1 MNIDNTYQEVYQ
13 HLPDLL
19 EQRRR
24 NGFMPALGFTS
35 NLDILCDFSTDK
47 VNHLLNTYMP
57 FVKLSEM
64 KPVPLIK
71 TMQDFLSTL
80 VYYCRKGIG
89 GENDID
95 SVSIIRDHFSDKEG
109 MGGTA
114 VQAAMALATIGCP
127 SLVHLTDDSK
137 EVCSILNNE
146 HIYSV
151 DANGVIVHT
160 GDLVQTHEQEIHYII
175 QFKKGD
181 QICLGDQKFYI
192 PVSNRLILTRVTV
205 NETVPLS
212 TPFLDYVEHNADKIP
227 SYVLSSFNCI
237 LDSRVLNDRLAIIK
251 DNVRKYKKH
260 NLQGVVYF
268 EDAAYHDMNIK
279 KQCIQFL
286 YPETDIV
293 GLNEDEL
300 KTTAEVCGID
310 VDIDD
315 FHSCVKAAR
324 SLIELYHIKKG
335 VIIHTKDFAMFIGNH
350 EGFDIEKGLMYGN
363 IIATSKAMT
372 GWYGDFDA
380 LKKVLALKFSQ
391 KGTDFY
397 NEAINKC
404 YNDVVV
410 VPSKYIDKPRY
421 TIGLGDSF
429 VAGVQICFGLDE
441 NYV

>member
-1 MNIDNTYQEVYQ
+1 MNIDNKYHEAYKQ
-13 HLPDLL
+13 LPGLL
-19 EQRRR
+19 EERRQ

-35 NLDILCDFSTDK
+35 NLDIICDFSIEK
-47 VNHLLNTYMP
+47 VNLLLSTYMP
-57 FVKLSEM
+57 TAVLTELQ
-64 KPVPLIK
+64 PVPLIK

-95 SVSIIRDHFSDKEG
+95 NVSMIREHFSDKEG

-137 EVCSILNNE
+137 EVCSILNNK
-146 HIYSV
+146 HIFSV
-151 DANGVIVHT
+151 NT
-160 GDLVQTHEQEIHYII
+160 KGDLVNTCAIKQTHEQEIHYII

-181 QICLGDQKFYI
+181 RVCLGDQEFNI
-192 PVSNRLILTRVTV
+192 PVSNRLIITRVTV

-212 TPFLDYVEHNADKIP
+212 QSFLNYVEHNADRIP

-237 LDSRVLNDRLAIIK
+237 LDSTVLNDRLMVVRE
-251 DNVRKYKKH
+251 NVRKYKKH
-260 NLQGVVYF
+260 NKQGIVYF

-279 KQCIQFL
+279 KQCIEFL

-300 KTTAEVCGID
+300 KTTAEVCGMD
-310 VDIDD
+310 VDIENLD
-315 FHSCVKAAR
+315 SCVSAAR
-324 SLIELYHIKKG
+324 NLVNLYSINKG
-335 VIIHTKDFAMFIGNH
+335 VIIHTKDYAMFIGNH
-350 EGFDIEKGLMYGN
+350 EGFDIQKGLIYGN
-363 IIATSKAMT
+363 IIATAKAMT
-372 GWYGDFDA
+372 GWYGNFG
-380 LKKVLALKFSQ
+380 VLSEVLELELSQ

-397 NEAINKC
+397 NEAKNKG

-410 VPSKYIDKPRY
+410 VPSKYIDKPKY
-421 TIGLGDSF
+421 TIGLGDILWRWKR
-429 VAGVQICFGLDE
+429 Q
-441 NYV
+441 